1 MILKTNLPSIL
12 LDNDAA
18 YLEYVE
24 RAVLIIDELA
34 KISVLRALS
43 SIAWHIE
50 CSSLQLKQPVLKA
63 VLKAHRDIGIFV
75 VLSSTINTSPFIN
88 FQLPIENI

>member
-1 MILKTNLPSIL
+1 MILKTNLPAIL

-24 RAVLIIDELA
+24 RTVLSIDDNA
-34 KISVLRALS
+34 SISVLRALN

-50 CSSLQLKQPVLKA
+50 PSHTQLKQPLLKGI
-63 VLKAHRDIGIFV
+63 LKAHRDIGIFV
-75 VLSSTINTSPFIN
+75 TLSSTISASPYIN
-88 FQLPIENI
+88 FQLPIG

>member
-1 MILKTNLPSIL
+1 MILKTNLPHIL

-24 RAVLIIDELA
+24 KVVMSIDESA
-34 KISVLRALS
+34 DISVLRAIS

-50 CSSLQLKQPVLKA
+50 CSDVSLKQPVLKA

-75 VLSSTINTSPFIN
+75 VLSSTINTSPYIN
-88 FQLPIENI
+88 FQLPIE

>member
-1 MILKTNLPSIL
+1 MLLKTNLPHIL

-24 RAVLIIDELA
+24 RAITTIDENA
-34 KISVLRALS
+34 DISVLRALS

-50 CSSLQLKQPVLKA
+50 CSNIKLKQPVLKA
-63 VLKAHRDIGIFV
+63 ILKAHRDIGIFV
-75 VLSSTINTSPFIN
+75 VLSSTISTSPYIN
-88 FQLPIENI
+88 FQLPIDH